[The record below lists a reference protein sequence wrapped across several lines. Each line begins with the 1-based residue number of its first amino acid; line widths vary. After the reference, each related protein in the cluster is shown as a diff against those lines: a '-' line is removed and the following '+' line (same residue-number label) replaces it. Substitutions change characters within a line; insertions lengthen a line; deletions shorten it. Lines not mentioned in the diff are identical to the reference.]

1 MKHFTF
7 DELTYSDKAIQ
18 LHIDN
23 RPFDMS
29 VYDNLTAL
37 VDNVL
42 DPVRELWNSAIIV
55 NSGYRCDALNKA
67 VNGAKNSQHKYGKA
81 ADIRAKN
88 KADNARLFELIK
100 NSNIDFDQLIW
111 EYGGRENPS
120 WIHISFD
127 KDKERQRHQVL
138 YYF

>member
-1 MKHFTF
+1 MKYFTIK
-7 DELTYSDKAIQ
+7 ELIASETADRLKIK
-18 LHIDN
+18 N
-23 RPFDMS
+23 EPFDAN